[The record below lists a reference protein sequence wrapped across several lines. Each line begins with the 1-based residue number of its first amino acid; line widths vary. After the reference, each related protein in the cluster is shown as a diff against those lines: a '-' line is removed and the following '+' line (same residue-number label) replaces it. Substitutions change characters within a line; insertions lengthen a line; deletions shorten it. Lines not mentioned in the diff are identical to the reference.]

1 MKAVRLHA
9 FGQPPVVEDVPEP
22 TLAGPLDVVVRV
34 GGAGLC
40 RTDLH
45 VLDGV
50 FADLCLPPPFVMGHE
65 TAGWVHE
72 IGPEVDSFAV
82 GDPVIVH
89 PYFTCGA
96 CEPCRRGRE
105 YLCERF
111 RFSGAMIDGGF
122 ADYVATSSRS
132 LVKLAPTTEPIDVA
146 GLADGGLAAYHAV
159 KGSASWL
166 MPGSTAAIIGAG
178 GLGHVA
184 IQLVH
189 AMSAARVIAVD
200 RSPVALELA
209 AQLGADVVVEAD
221 GGQVQAVR
229 DATRGRGADVVFDFV
244 GDGGTPADA
253 LGMIARA
260 GRYVVVGYGGRMETP
275 TYDLVGGEITIAGS
289 QVGSHTDLAEL
300 VALSDG
306 GRVTVTAQ
314 RYSMAAI
321 TDAIE
326 DLRAG
331 RIRGRA
337 VLVP

>member
-9 FGQPPVVEDVPEP
+9 FGQPPAVEDVPEP
-22 TLAGPLDVVVRV
+22 RLSGPLDVVVRV

-72 IGPEVDSFAV
+72 IGPDADGFAV

-89 PYFTCGA
+89 PYLSCGTCP
-96 CEPCRRGRE
+96 PCRRGDD
-105 YLCERF
+105 YLCEQF

-122 ADYVATSSRS
+122 AGFVATSTRS
-132 LVKLAPTTEPIDVA
+132 LVKLASTVDPVDAA

-159 KGSASWL
+159 KGSVPWL
-166 MPGSTAAIIGAG
+166 RPGSTAAVIGAG
-178 GLGHVA
+178 GLGHIA

-189 AMSAARVIAVD
+189 AMSTARVVAVD
-200 RSPVALELA
+200 RSPAALELA
-209 AQLGADVVVEAD
+209 TALGADVIVEAD
-221 GGQVQAVR
+221 GGQVEAVR
-229 DATRGRGADVVFDFV
+229 KATDGHGADVVLDFV
-244 GDGGTPADA
+244 GDGGTPTDA
-253 LGMIARA
+253 LAMIGRS
-260 GRYVVVGYGGRMETP
+260 GRYVIVGYGGRMETP
-275 TYDLVGGEITIAGS
+275 TYDLVGNELTIVGS
-289 QVGSHTDLAEL
+289 QVGSHTDLVEL
-300 VALSDG
+300 AALSAS
-306 GRVTVTAQ
+306 GRVSVTTQ
-314 RYSMAAI
+314 RYELGAVHG
-321 TDAIE
+321 AIE

>member
-1 MKAVRLHA
+1 MKAVRLRA
-9 FGQPPVVEDVPEP
+9 FGEAPVVEHVPEP
-22 TLAGPLDVVVRV
+22 TLTGPLDIVVRV

-45 VLDGV
+45 VLDGA
-50 FADLCLPPPFVMGHE
+50 FKDLCLPPPFVMGHE

-72 IGPEVDSFAV
+72 VGPDVDAFAV

-96 CEPCRRGRE
+96 CEPCRRGAE

-122 ADYVATSSRS
+122 ADFVATSTRS
-132 LVKLAPTTEPIDVA
+132 LVKLAPTAEPIDVA

-159 KGSASWL
+159 KGSAGWL
-166 MPGSTAAIIGAG
+166 MPGSTAAVIGAG
-178 GLGHVA
+178 GLGHIA

-221 GGQVQAVR
+221 GRQVQAVR
-229 DATRGRGADVVFDFV
+229 DATQGRGADVVFDFV

-260 GRYVVVGYGGRMETP
+260 GRYVVVGYGGRLETS

-289 QVGSHTDLAEL
+289 QVGSHTDLVEL
-300 VALSDG
+300 VALSDS

-314 RYSMAAI
+314 RYDMAAI
-321 TDAIE
+321 PDAIE

-331 RIRGRA
+331 RVRGRA
-337 VLVP
+337 VLIP

>member
-9 FGQPPVVEDVPEP
+9 FGELPVIDEVPEP
-22 TLAGPLDVVVRV
+22 TLGGPLDVVVRV

-72 IGPEVDSFAV
+72 VGQGVEGLAV

-89 PYFTCGA
+89 PYLTCGV
-96 CEPCRRGRE
+96 CPPCRRGDDQ
-105 YLCERF
+105 LCERF

-122 ADYVATSSRS
+122 ADFIATSARS
-132 LVKLAPTTEPIDVA
+132 LVKLSSTTAPADVA
-146 GLADGGLAAYHAV
+146 GLADGGLAAYRAV
-159 KGSASWL
+159 KGSLAWL
-166 MPGSTAAIIGAG
+166 APGSVAAVIGAG
-178 GLGHVA
+178 GLGHIA
-184 IQLVH
+184 IQLVR
-189 AMSAARVIAVD
+189 AMSTARVIAVD
-200 RSPVALELA
+200 RSPSALQLA
-209 AQLGADVVVEAD
+209 AELGADLQVHAD

-229 DATRGRGADVVFDFV
+229 DATDGRGVDVVFDFV
-244 GDGGTPADA
+244 GDGGTPAEA
-253 LGMIARA
+253 LAMIARG
-260 GRYVVVGYGGRMETP
+260 GRYVVVGYGGRLEIP
-275 TYDLVGGEITIAGS
+275 TYDLVGNEITIAGS
-289 QVGSHTDLAEL
+289 LVGSHTDLVEL
-300 VALSDG
+300 AALSDS
-306 GRVTVTAQ
+306 GRVAVTTQ
-314 RYSMAAI
+314 TYELRAI
-321 TDAIE
+321 REAME